1 VRYLG
6 IGLTVGGAACVV
18 AGLAMIYIPAGLIA
32 AGLCLGLRGLTI
44 DYGGGERETSGHVP
58 KP

>member
-1 VRYLG
+1 M
-6 IGLTVGGAACVV
+6 GLTALGAGCVV

-32 AGLCLGLRGLTI
+32 AGLCLGLLGLTGI

-58 KP
+58 